1 MKTDYIPE
9 LIDRKM
15 LQMGA
20 TRIIIDGVEFYPA
33 RDIDCAAIVDPVVHA
48 KWIHNDE
55 WWEFICTHCHKAIGN
70 IKRYQYCPHCGAKMD
85 LEEQK

>member
-1 MKTDYIPE
+1 MAEYIKREDAIMAANHAWAKCLEPSQYIE
-9 LIDRKM
+9 
-15 LQMGA
+15 
-20 TRIIIDGVEFYPA
+20 IIPSADVA
-33 RDIDCAAIVDPVVHA
+33 PVVHA

-55 WWEFICTHCHKAIGN
+55 WWEFICTHCHKAIEN